1 MRREGRPSLK
11 QLLLCELGGSNLRPI
26 IIIGEISY
34 ITESLAR
41 VFSNELS
48 CSVHLFNNIDNWRRS
63 PYTQCA
69 AFMVVDAPAR
79 SELSNC
85 HEIVSQIK
93 GFGDD
98 SPIIVIS
105 DVVSAIR
112 VAMNFSR
119 GARGYIST
127 SATLDEALAA
137 IRLVLSGGVS
147 VPADIVP
154 PDQPQGEGIS

>member
-1 MRREGRPSLK
+1 M
-11 QLLLCELGGSNLRPI
+11 QPI

-41 VFSNELS
+41 VFSDELL

-63 PYTQCA
+63 PYTKCT
-69 AFMVVDAPAR
+69 AFIVVDTPAR
-79 SELSNC
+79 LELSNC
-85 HEIVSQIK
+85 PEIVSQIK
-93 GFGDD
+93 CFGDG

-105 DVVSAIR
+105 DVVSAMR

-127 SATLDEALAA
+127 SAPLDEVLAA
-137 IRLVLSGGVS
+137 IRLVLSGGVF
-147 VPADIVP
+147 VPANIVLP
-154 PDQPQGEGIS
+154 GQRPGESNS